1 MTTRLEIILSNSY
14 KDGMIAF
21 LGTHPEY
28 FVEAIELALG
38 DKQPYSWRAAWLL
51 WSCMEENDDRIQAY
65 ITKIIDTIPSKKDGH
80 QRELMKILT
89 KMELNE
95 DHEGYMF
102 NLCMSVWEAIN
113 KRPSVRY
120 NALVFILKMAKKHPD
135 LLNEIAWLTQD
146 QYLETLSPGIRHSVK
161 RMVKQV
167 LK

>member
-1 MTTRLEIILSNSY
+1 
-14 KDGMIAF
+14 
-21 LGTHPEY
+21 
-28 FVEAIELALG
+28 
-38 DKQPYSWRAAWLL
+38 
-51 WSCMEENDDRIQAY
+51 
-65 ITKIIDTIPSKKDGH
+65 
-80 QRELMKILT
+80 MKILT

-161 RMVKQV
+161 RMVNKV